1 MPSLRELIELAS
13 SGGPAEEVPMAAAGR
28 AGRSSDLSGLIASC
42 VDNCSSL
49 WPPEYDMPR
58 RGERCEI
65 HTMSSAS
72 AQAAITNRRPA
83 ILWFLH
89 QCVQDNAPNSH
100 QPKQRRHL
108 PTSPRLPARTS
119 RRHRARALPLQKP
132 TSPREAENAHQLE
145 EDVDA
150 PHATQPAQQPVA

>member
-1 MPSLRELIELAS
+1 
-13 SGGPAEEVPMAAAGR
+13 MAAAGR

-72 AQAAITNRRPA
+72 AQAATTKRRPA
-83 ILWFLH
+83 IFCFCS
-89 QCVQDNAPNSH
+89 QCVQDDAPNSH

-108 PTSPRLPARTS
+108 PTSHRLPARTS
-119 RRHRARALPLQKP
+119 LHHRARALPLQKL
-132 TSPREAENAHQLE
+132 TSPREGEAAARASPCALCGPFETVAAMCATAAARQKCRAEEKKNKE
-145 EDVDA
+145 
-150 PHATQPAQQPVA
+150 